1 MRAVNSFIE
10 YFIASDATLK
20 SKPHR
25 LERLKW
31 SNSATKNKI
40 KEQTNQT
47 GQGCT
52 QVVGLLP
59 TRKHPPYFSQFAVN
73 THVLCTRQKR
83 GKKKPSSS
91 SYYVP
96 FRWWWSQHGCSLPF
110 YELLCY
116 GWDWDAFSGWYVPW
130 LSPST
135 VLQPLNQHRQSFRPA
150 PICWTRPPRS
160 VAASLTPVL
169 CVFHWALFIYD
180 LNFKE

>member
-110 YELLCY
+110 YELLCSTTHSTDGIGMPFPVGTY
-116 GWDWDAFSGWYVPW
+116 RDCPLAQFYSLWTNTVRAF
-130 LSPST
+130 
-135 VLQPLNQHRQSFRPA
+135 VLLPFAGRDRHGP
-150 PICWTRPPRS
+150 
-160 VAASLTPVL
+160 
-169 CVFHWALFIYD
+169 
-180 LNFKE
+180 

>member
-59 TRKHPPYFSQFAVN
+59 TRKHIHPNPVVCGSHTCVVYPPKKREKEAVI
-73 THVLCTRQKR
+73 V
-83 GKKKPSSS
+83 
-91 SYYVP
+91 V
-96 FRWWWSQHGCSLPF
+96 
-110 YELLCY
+110 LLCSFSLMMVPTWLLASILRAALLYNTLY
-116 GWDWDAFSGWYVPW
+116 GWDWDAFSGWYVP
-130 LSPST
+130 
-135 VLQPLNQHRQSFRPA
+135 
-150 PICWTRPPRS
+150 
-160 VAASLTPVL
+160 
-169 CVFHWALFIYD
+169 
-180 LNFKE
+180 